1 MPDPPATDLISDVV
15 DKYDADLV
23 DLRRDLHAH
32 PELSWS
38 EIRTSDLVAA
48 RVEAAGLD
56 GDPGCTAPGS
66 IADLGAD
73 GPSSRCGP
81 TWTRCRSRT

>member
-1 MPDPPATDLISDVV
+1 MVGMPTASSGAPEPTAGIVRDTV

-38 EIRTSDLVAA
+38 ETRTL
-48 RVEAAGLD
+48 
-56 GDPGCTAPGS
+56 
-66 IADLGAD
+66 
-73 GPSSRCGP
+73 
-81 TWTRCRSRT
+81 